1 MLLDILELLQY
12 LDKSP
17 LGSLGFDQLNAFDF
31 VFVLVDSTKVK
42 LVDLD
47 NLRSWEKPC
56 QADSDC
62 TIEEMPRKGKTMSHI
77 RIVHKKN
84 KVFTFCLLGF
94 QTTCRFVSK
103 WTMLSKKMDFSDA
116 LISCRLH
123 HCLYM

>member
-31 VFVLVDSTKVK
+31 VLVDSTKVK

-47 NLRSWEKPC
+47 NLRTWEKPC

-62 TIEEMPRKGKTMSHI
+62 TIEEMPRKGRDMSI
-77 RIVHKKN
+77 GN
-84 KVFTFCLLGF
+84 KEVFVF
-94 QTTCRFVSK
+94 
-103 WTMLSKKMDFSDA
+103 
-116 LISCRLH
+116 
-123 HCLYM
+123 